1 MSTDRK
7 EVGIY
12 DEILLLSPDFLS
24 VSDKESG
31 LFGKDPFCFDL
42 VFMPFMFENQW
53 VLVVLDNRSMV
64 VKKGYSY
71 LRYYSLTQF
80 ASVPSFVNEVRLRF
94 MSDYVKRFSS
104 EKNQSVVS
112 PKMLITYDLFDSF
125 PYFSD
130 LFICSV
136 ARSFVFGK
144 VFSCSCDILILKNE
158 LLSDF

>member
-1 MSTDRK
+1 
-7 EVGIY
+7 
-12 DEILLLSPDFLS
+12 
-24 VSDKESG
+24 
-31 LFGKDPFCFDL
+31 
-42 VFMPFMFENQW
+42 MPFMFENQW

-144 VFSCSCDILILKNE
+144 VFSCPCDILILKNE
-158 LLSDF
+158 LLSDFD

>member
-1 MSTDRK
+1 
-7 EVGIY
+7 
-12 DEILLLSPDFLS
+12 
-24 VSDKESG
+24 
-31 LFGKDPFCFDL
+31 
-42 VFMPFMFENQW
+42 
-53 VLVVLDNRSMV
+53 MV

-80 ASVPSFVNEVRLRF
+80 TSVPSFVNEVRLRF

-144 VFSCSCDILILKNE
+144 AFCCPCDILILKIE
-158 LLSDF
+158 LLSQAHLGPHRYQRPAIFQLPHLPLHVGLSSR